1 MTLRRR
7 QPIPL
12 GSFLEVLRYPL
23 ASVVHHPHA
32 ELGIH
37 IATNRKRSPFMPS
50 GGIVTLLQRSKALIA
65 RDVRFVLI
73 AGIGTVVV
81 GTSTPWKEVF
91 GWFKIFM
98 S

>member
-1 MTLRRR
+1 MFRSHKPDPYCAFKNDVERR
-7 QPIPL
+7 
-12 GSFLEVLRYPL
+12 
-23 ASVVHHPHA
+23 
-32 ELGIH
+32 
-37 IATNRKRSPFMPS
+37 
-50 GGIVTLLQRSKALIA
+50 KALIA